1 MNVPQHIA
9 GHLEDYLDGNL
20 DESGYEI
27 LNAWMRE
34 SDANCEALAAWLMTE
49 VRLLDASR
57 LADMRA
63 VFQGQTFDT
72 RSEVAETPPAAPSAK
87 SRSTAQSLMLIAAS
101 VLVALGI
108 AIQRRPAV
116 VVVAHG

>member
-9 GHLEDYLDGNL
+9 GNLEDYLDGNL
-20 DESGYEI
+20 DEAGYEI
-27 LNAWMRE
+27 LNSWMRQ

-63 VFQGQTFDT
+63 LFQGQTFDT
-72 RSEVAETPPAAPSAK
+72 RQVTTETLPPTPPGK
-87 SRSTAQSLMLIAAS
+87 SRSTAQTLMLIAAS
-101 VLVALGI
+101 VVVALGL
-108 AIQRRPAV
+108 AYMWPKRAKKN
-116 VVVAHG
+116 

>member
-20 DESGYEI
+20 DESGHEI

-34 SDANCEALAAWLMTE
+34 SDANCEALAAWFMTE
-49 VRLLDASR
+49 VQLLDASR

-63 VFQGQTFDT
+63 VFQGLTFDT
-72 RSEVAETPPAAPSAK
+72 RSEPTDMQPQAPSSK
-87 SRSTAQSLMLIAAS
+87 SHDP
-101 VLVALGI
+101 
-108 AIQRRPAV
+108 QRRI
-116 VVVAHG
+116 

>member
-9 GHLEDYLDGNL
+9 GNLEDYLDGNL
-20 DESGYEI
+20 DEAGYEI
-27 LNAWMRE
+27 LNAWMRQ

-72 RSEVAETPPAAPSAK
+72 RHVAAETMPPAPSRKA
-87 SRSTAQSLMLIAAS
+87 RSTAQNLMLIAAS
-101 VLVALGI
+101 VFVALG
-108 AIQRRPAV
+108 
-116 VVVAHG
+116 VA